1 MIDRDLRE
9 RAIAMTPDSFPT
21 PRAWAEANFQEAQLG
36 DRRRTRRLIASAER
50 LAQQPEGSL
59 PEHFA
64 WNPLRAVYRLC
75 HRPEVTHPVVTA
87 PHFDRTRTEMKA
99 VSEPILILHDT
110 TELNFTTHG
119 ALTGTG
125 PVGDGKGRGFVQHN
139 SLAIVARTQQ
149 VLGLAYQ
156 QLITPTPA
164 PEGETRTQRLHRDR
178 QSQLWERGIRGV
190 GPAPRGACWV
200 DVADR
205 EADNFEALYAA
216 RELGH
221 AFLVRACRDR
231 AIVVGATAEGPKR
244 HLKSFARSLPA
255 QTQGAV
261 FIPSQGGRPART
273 AQVQMAAAPVWLL
286 VPQRERSR
294 NPDWT
299 PLWVWV
305 ERVWEPAPPAEVEEP
320 LEWILLGS
328 LPAADATQLRQ
339 RCDWYASRPLIED
352 YHQVEKTGCGEEG
365 LRFETAE
372 AMFPMLGVLAI
383 VAVRVLQLRWWGRAG
398 GAAPAASASTGA
410 ERQVLKGLG
419 HRVKTARDFVRA
431 VAELGGF
438 LGRKCDQEPGWQTLW
453 RGYRRLQDL
462 VLGLQIKAGRVISDF
477 RECHGILITP
487 S

>member
-1 MIDRDLRE
+1 
-9 RAIAMTPDSFPT
+9 MTPDSFPT
-21 PRAWAEANFQEAQLG
+21 PHAWAEANFQAARLG
-36 DRRRTRRLIASAER
+36 DKRRTRRLVASAER

-75 HRPEVTHPVVTA
+75 NRPEVTHPAVTA
-87 PHFDRTRTEMKA
+87 THFERTRTAMEQASEA
-99 VSEPILILHDT
+99 VLILHDT

-125 PVGDGKGRGFVQHN
+125 PIGDGAGRGFLQHN
-139 SLAIVARTQQ
+139 SLAIVASDQR

-156 QLITPTPA
+156 QVLTPTPA

-190 GPAPRGACWV
+190 GPAPAGTCWV

-205 EADNFEALYAA
+205 EADNFEAIQAA

-221 AFLVRACRDR
+221 EFLFRACRDR

-244 HLKSFARSLPA
+244 YLKSFVRALPA
-255 QTQGAV
+255 QAHGEA

-273 AQVQMAAAPVWLL
+273 AQVALAARQVWLL
-286 VPQRERSR
+286 VPQRERSLH
-294 NPDWT
+294 PDWA
-299 PLWVWV
+299 PVSVWA
-305 ERVWEPAPPAEVEEP
+305 ERVWEPNPPADVAEP
-320 LEWILLGS
+320 LDWILLGS
-328 LPAADATQLRQ
+328 LPAADAGQLHQ

-352 YHQVEKTGCGEEG
+352 YHQVEKTGCGEER

-383 VAVRVLQLRWWGRAG
+383 VAVRVLQLRWWGRSG
-398 GAAPAASASTGA
+398 GTAPAESASTGP

-419 HRVKTARDFVRA
+419 HRVRTARDFVRA

-438 LGRKCDQEPGWQTLW
+438 LGRKRDEEPGWQTLW
-453 RGYRRLQDL
+453 RGYRRLQDM
-462 VLGLQIKAGRVISDF
+462 VLGLKIKAGRVISDF
-477 RECHGILITP
+477 REGHSVLIAP